1 MTEEASITN
10 PLGTEKIEKLMIR
23 YAIPSIISFVVNSL
37 YNMVDQIFIGQGVG
51 YLGNAA
57 TNVIMPLTTIM
68 LAIGLLIGD
77 GAAAFMSL
85 NLGQGNREA
94 AARSVGNMISLTIF
108 AGIIS
113 LIIFEVLLGPLS
125 SLFGATE
132 SIMPYALDY
141 GKIIVLGF
149 PFFAVN
155 ISFASMIRADG
166 RPNETMVGLLIGCVT
181 NMILD
186 PLFIFVF
193 HWGVQG
199 AAWATIIG
207 QFLNTV
213 YFVFCIF
220 RFQTFKLKIKF
231 LCPDIRISRKII
243 TLGFSSFITQIA
255 AVFVIGVMNNLLVNY
270 GGQSRFG
277 SDIPLATFGITM
289 KVCQLAF
296 GVALG
301 IATSVQPL
309 LGYNYGSGQFDR
321 VKKTFR
327 ITMAVSIF
335 IMCIALVVF
344 QIFPESIIRLFGQ
357 ESELYMEFAVLSFRI
372 FLLAC
377 FLQPVPSV
385 AGIFFQSI
393 GRPFLSAACS
403 MSRQIVFMIPAMLF
417 LGDCFGIEG
426 ILWAGPVA
434 DTFST
439 LVSCMLLGLFWEKT
453 FRKGEVDYGTD

>member
-1 MTEEASITN
+1 M
-10 PLGTEKIEKLMIR
+10 
-23 YAIPSIISFVVNSL
+23 
-37 YNMVDQIFIGQGVG
+37 G

-113 LIIFEVLLGPLS
+113 LIFFEVFLGPLS

-141 GKIIVLGF
+141 GKIIILGF

-186 PLFIFVF
+186 LLFIFVF

-213 YFVFCIF
+213 YFVFCVF

-243 TLGFSSFITQIA
+243 TLGFSSFVTQIA

-270 GGQSRFG
+270 GGQSRYG
-277 SDIPLATFGITM
+277 SDIPLA
-289 KVCQLAF
+289 AF
-296 GVALG
+296 GA
-301 IATSVQPL
+301 SRFYRQPAPCHVRSYL
-309 LGYNYGSGQFDR
+309 
-321 VKKTFR
+321 
-327 ITMAVSIF
+327 
-335 IMCIALVVF
+335 
-344 QIFPESIIRLFGQ
+344 
-357 ESELYMEFAVLSFRI
+357 
-372 FLLAC
+372 
-377 FLQPVPSV
+377 
-385 AGIFFQSI
+385 
-393 GRPFLSAACS
+393 
-403 MSRQIVFMIPAMLF
+403 
-417 LGDCFGIEG
+417 
-426 ILWAGPVA
+426 
-434 DTFST
+434 
-439 LVSCMLLGLFWEKT
+439 
-453 FRKGEVDYGTD
+453 